1 MEIATPPLLKKVT
14 PFFPSNPHLKVEVL
28 SSPPPFLKIWL
39 ETQPP
44 AAERRGAVPAMAQ
57 WWKKYLS
64 KSYLLLNIIKHTCS
78 WHDTR
83 NLLYIHPEDT
93 KKALFHNKKVIK
105 GTPNLT
111 SPSVHSL
118 FTIVLIKQ
126 TSEKN
131 KSSRA
136 ASGSRTQF

>member
-1 MEIATPPLLKKVT
+1 M
-14 PFFPSNPHLKVEVL
+14 HD
-28 SSPPPFLKIWL
+28 
-39 ETQPP
+39 
-44 AAERRGAVPAMAQ
+44 
-57 WWKKYLS
+57 
-64 KSYLLLNIIKHTCS
+64 II
-78 WHDTR
+78 
-83 NLLYIHPEDT
+83 NLVYIHPEDT

-136 ASGSRTQF
+136 VSGSRTQF